1 MTTSKRLINIIS
13 IQIFMI
19 ITAVIFIIPFYWM
32 AISSL
37 KPTGEIFTT
46 GFALLPENPTL
57 ESYRKLLFERQFVRW
72 FINSIA
78 FAVGYVLGGVLI
90 CAGAGYSF
98 AKFDF
103 PFKNFLFILILG
115 AYMLPIHMLVI
126 PLFIMLTGFNM
137 VNSYTGLILPM
148 IANPLGVFFIR
159 QYMVGGVPNELLD
172 AGRVDGAT
180 EVSIFFRLVLPL
192 AKPALAAIAIVFSLF
207 AWNNL
212 IWPLVIMRST
222 DMFTLTVGL
231 STLVGVYRPQYG
243 VLMAGSFIAVIPV
256 IILFIRMQ
264 EHFIA
269 GLTAGSIKG

>member
-1 MTTSKRLINIIS
+1 
-13 IQIFMI
+13 
-19 ITAVIFIIPFYWM
+19 
-32 AISSL
+32 
-37 KPTGEIFTT
+37 
-46 GFALLPENPTL
+46 
-57 ESYRKLLFERQFVRW
+57 
-72 FINSIA
+72 
-78 FAVGYVLGGVLI
+78 
-90 CAGAGYSF
+90 
-98 AKFDF
+98 
-103 PFKNFLFILILG
+103 
-115 AYMLPIHMLVI
+115 
-126 PLFIMLTGFNM
+126 
-137 VNSYTGLILPM
+137 
-148 IANPLGVFFIR
+148 
-159 QYMVGGVPNELLD
+159 MVGGIPNELLD
-172 AGRVDGAT
+172 GGRVDGAT

>member
-148 IANPLGVFFIR
+148 IANPLGVFL
-159 QYMVGGVPNELLD
+159 Y
-172 AGRVDGAT
+172 
-180 EVSIFFRLVLPL
+180 
-192 AKPALAAIAIVFSLF
+192 
-207 AWNNL
+207 
-212 IWPLVIMRST
+212 
-222 DMFTLTVGL
+222 
-231 STLVGVYRPQYG
+231 
-243 VLMAGSFIAVIPV
+243 
-256 IILFIRMQ
+256 
-264 EHFIA
+264 
-269 GLTAGSIKG
+269 GSIWLEEFQMNF